1 MHFQFLIEDQ
11 SSAVLIE
18 LLMEKIKQECAGPL
32 SVEIKAFH
40 GIGGFTKKNTVK
52 ETKTGKLLNDLATYL
67 SGFDKKLQWTESAA
81 IFVIVDN
88 DTRETDAF
96 HKELEDI
103 ARNKNIRTDHVFC
116 IAVEEVEAW
125 LLGDR
130 DALLQAYPH
139 AKKQILNAYQQ
150 DSICGTWECLADTV
164 YRGGR
169 DRLKKDCPTVTE
181 RGKCKSAWAMNIG
194 KHMQLDA
201 NISPSFKYFL
211 SEVRKRLPLAE

>member
-88 DTRETDAF
+88 DTRETMYF
-96 HKELEDI
+96 I
-103 ARNKNIRTDHVFC
+103 KNSKILPETRTSGPTSCF
-116 IAVEEVEAW
+116 
-125 LLGDR
+125 
-130 DALLQAYPH
+130 ALP
-139 AKKQILNAYQQ
+139 
-150 DSICGTWECLADTV
+150 
-164 YRGGR
+164 
-169 DRLKKDCPTVTE
+169 LKK
-181 RGKCKSAWAMNIG
+181 
-194 KHMQLDA
+194 L
-201 NISPSFKYFL
+201 
-211 SEVRKRLPLAE
+211 RLGF